1 MAAHTYSHAYT
12 GTYTHTHG
20 CREDRER
27 ERGRQTVR
35 QTYRQPRVLARLGT
49 ALYQHLAD
57 WLALTWV
64 KGVGGETGDLGGAVA
79 GAVDCDR
86 PAGSRQS
93 VASRCLVAVH
103 QVALI

>member
-1 MAAHTYSHAYT
+1 MAAHTHSHAYT
-12 GTYTHTHG
+12 GTHTYTDVGKT
-20 CREDRER
+20 ER

-57 WLALTWV
+57 CLALTWV
-64 KGVGGETGDLGGAVA
+64 KGVGGKQATWGAVA

>member
-1 MAAHTYSHAYT
+1 MAAHTQSRIHR
-12 GTYTHTHG
+12 HTHSHTDVG
-20 CREDRER
+20 KTER

-64 KGVGGETGDLGGAVA
+64 KGVGWVQKKQATWGTVA

-93 VASRCLVAVH
+93 VASRCLVPVH

>member
-1 MAAHTYSHAYT
+1 MKCSTTTLEWQHTHSHAYT
-12 GTYTHTHG
+12 GTQTYTDVGKT
-20 CREDRER
+20 ER

-64 KGVGGETGDLGGAVA
+64 KGVGGEIGDLGG
-79 GAVDCDR
+79 
-86 PAGSRQS
+86 GSGG
-93 VASRCLVAVH
+93 CGL
-103 QVALI
+103 